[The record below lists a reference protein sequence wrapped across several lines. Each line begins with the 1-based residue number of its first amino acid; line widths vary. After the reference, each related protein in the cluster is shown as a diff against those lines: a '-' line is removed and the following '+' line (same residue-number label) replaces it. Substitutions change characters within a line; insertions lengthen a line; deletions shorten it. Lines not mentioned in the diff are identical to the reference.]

1 MLDKNIGNVDV
12 TERVVFFLVVPEAV
26 IAIWAQRQNLLGL
39 DAVERHQADV
49 GDLLF
54 HVLVAEVPVESAT
67 AVLQP
72 EQLGE
77 YNAQALHQLL
87 REVGNVR
94 QRNRLVIERPGT

>member
-1 MLDKNIGNVDV
+1 MLDENIGNVDAAK
-12 TERVVFFLVVPEAV
+12 RAVFFLVAPEAV
-26 IAIWAQRQNLLGL
+26 IAIRAQRQNLLGL
-39 DAVERHQADV
+39 DAAERHQADV

-54 HVLVAEVPVESAT
+54 HVLVAEVPLESAT
-67 AVLQP
+67 AVLRP

>member
-12 TERVVFFLVVPEAV
+12 AERVVFFLVVPEAV
-26 IAIWAQRQNLLGL
+26 IAIRAQRQNGFGL
-39 DAVERHQADV
+39 DSAERHQADV

-87 REVGNVR
+87 REVENVR
-94 QRNRLVIERPGT
+94 QRNRLVIKRPGT

>member
-1 MLDKNIGNVDV
+1 MA
-12 TERVVFFLVVPEAV
+12 ERVVFFLVVPEAV
-26 IAIWAQRQNLLGL
+26 IAIRAQRQNLFGL
-39 DAVERHQADV
+39 DSAERHQADV

-54 HVLVAEVPVESAT
+54 QDLVAEVPVESAT
-67 AVLQP
+67 AVLRP

-87 REVGNVR
+87 REVGNVQ

>member
-1 MLDKNIGNVDV
+1 MAEG
-12 TERVVFFLVVPEAV
+12 VVFFLVAPEAV
-26 IAIWAQRQNLLGL
+26 IAIWAQQQNLLGL

-54 HVLVAEVPVESAT
+54 HVLVAEVPVKSAT
-67 AVLQP
+67 AVLRPAQR
-72 EQLGE
+72 GD

>member
-1 MLDKNIGNVDV
+1 MA
-12 TERVVFFLVVPEAV
+12 ERVVFFLVAPEAV

-39 DAVERHQADV
+39 DAAERHPADV

-54 HVLVAEVPVESAT
+54 QDLVAEVPVESAT
-67 AVLQP
+67 AILRP

-94 QRNRLVIERPGT
+94 QRNRRVIERPGT